1 MFAVIAGHHAE
12 IRNRHALS
20 GGHLARAGSPSKSA
34 RRNDMHPED
43 VMKSDLFS
51 EILVL
56 GSGLITFAVLVLVV
70 VAALARG

>member
-1 MFAVIAGHHAE
+1 
-12 IRNRHALS
+12 
-20 GGHLARAGSPSKSA
+20 
-34 RRNDMHPED
+34 MHPED